1 MRHNEEYGAFR
12 RRLEDSSDLDPD
24 FDIAIRDQKRSY
36 AEDLQIQIEKRNA
49 RRANEPQDQ
58 VHDLLGDVEAY
69 EHIQRHKKDD

>member
-36 AEDLQIQIEKRNA
+36 AEDHREKLKR
-49 RRANEPQDQ
+49 EI
-58 VHDLLGDVEAY
+58 LGEQMN
-69 EHIQRHKKDD
+69 HRTKFMIC